1 MCQWIINVLLDR
13 PQVVEVNTL
22 LSQPLILST
31 GAPQGCVFSPLLY
44 SLFTNDCRSNSNS
57 TLVFKFSDDTT
68 IEGLITNTDETV
80 YSSEVDQ
87 LVDWCGDNNLELNVS
102 KTKEMVIDFRRKK
115 TPTTPLLIK
124 GQTVEMVDSFQFLG
138 TTISKNLK
146 WEDNNINRQESPTTS
161 VLLSPTE
168 EVWSQQE
175 DPLSGSYWECA
186 DILDHCLVWQCQ
198 CSWQKTTWWHCQG
211 CIKPHGLWTAITGVC
226 LHHTYPA
233 QSKMHHLRST
243 SSCSSPSPMSPLW
256 EAFQD
261 YQNKNFLLQKQFLP
275 QSSPDYATSTLNY
288 HTMIFWLT
296 QCKLTIISS
305 ICACKT
311 FYIVIGNLTST

>member
-1 MCQWIINVLLDR
+1 ML
-13 PQVVEVNTL
+13 
-22 LSQPLILST
+22 
-31 GAPQGCVFSPLLY
+31 SPLLY

-175 DPLSGSYWECA
+175 DPLSGSY
-186 DILDHCLVWQCQ
+186 
-198 CSWQKTTWWHCQG
+198 
-211 CIKPHGLWTAITGVC
+211 
-226 LHHTYPA
+226 
-233 QSKMHHLRST
+233 
-243 SSCSSPSPMSPLW
+243 
-256 EAFQD
+256 
-261 YQNKNFLLQKQFLP
+261 
-275 QSSPDYATSTLNY
+275 
-288 HTMIFWLT
+288 
-296 QCKLTIISS
+296 
-305 ICACKT
+305 
-311 FYIVIGNLTST
+311 